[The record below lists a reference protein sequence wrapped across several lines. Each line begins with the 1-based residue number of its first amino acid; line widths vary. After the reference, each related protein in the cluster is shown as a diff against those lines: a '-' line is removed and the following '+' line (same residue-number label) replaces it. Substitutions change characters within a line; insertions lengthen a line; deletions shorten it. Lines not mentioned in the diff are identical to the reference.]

1 MSSIF
6 QGRRRQQRPVPT
18 GNDHDPWGMRDDA
31 ASDVAEAS
39 ASGSRT
45 AAGRIMNT
53 MRKLSYSGT
62 PKKRERGVVEGGMYS
77 TAAESNPP
85 TPSAYS
91 FHDRPDTR
99 PTIEQI
105 AMGLHISR
113 TPHLLPPRSSSSPH
127 LHNHPHHS
135 HNRRSVDSP
144 RSHSQLLTRPTH
156 HTRRA
161 STSAVILPPPPPR
174 SSLKKTTRPPTAE
187 SATLAPSA
195 SDASLSTLT
204 TQTSSGPA
212 TPRSAHS
219 APATSFPGKLR
230 LEMLRLLPSRKGSF
244 SAGSTRSDSPGV
256 MTPSSDA
263 DSLSGGLTPRK
274 SVRFS
279 PGVAEPRA
287 EVS

>member
-6 QGRRRQQRPVPT
+6 PGRRKLQRPVPT
-18 GNDHDPWGMRDDA
+18 ANDHDPWGMRDSTPSAEDA
-31 ASDVAEAS
+31 PSTS
-39 ASGSRT
+39 NTR
-45 AAGRIMNT
+45 AAAARLMHS
-53 MRKLSYSGT
+53 MRKFSYST
-62 PKKRERGVVEGGMYS
+62 PRKREREHSDGHMYS
-77 TAAESNPP
+77 TPAESSPP
-85 TPSAYS
+85 TPSAYN

-113 TPHLLPPRSSSSPH
+113 TPHLIPQRSSSSPH
-127 LHNHPHHS
+127 IHNHPHH

-144 RSHSQLLTRPTH
+144 RVHSQPLLTRPTM

-161 STSAVILPPPPPR
+161 STSAVVLPPPPPR
-174 SSLKKTTRPPTAE
+174 SSLKKPSRPPTME
-187 SATLAPSA
+187 SVTLAPSA
-195 SDASLSTLT
+195 SDASLSTLA
-204 TQTSSGPA
+204 TQTSNGPA
-212 TPRSAHS
+212 TPRSAQS

-230 LEMLRLLPSRKGSF
+230 FEMLKLLPSRKGSL
-244 SAGSTRSDSPGV
+244 SSTDSTRSDSPSV

-279 PGVAEPRA
+279 PGPDT